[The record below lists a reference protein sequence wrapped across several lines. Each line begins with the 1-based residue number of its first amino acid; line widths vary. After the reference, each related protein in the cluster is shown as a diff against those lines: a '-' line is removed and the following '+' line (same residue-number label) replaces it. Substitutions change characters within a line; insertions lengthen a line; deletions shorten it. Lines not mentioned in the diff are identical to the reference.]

1 MADEL
6 EQRVVVEYGREHVY
20 LYLADATG
28 KVKDEEVFRQPYRL
42 DRQDVKAEAREVF
55 DLVYQHLLDTV
66 TPTPTARDDGED
78 VPSDEED

>member
-6 EQRVVVEYGREHVY
+6 EQRVVIEYGREHVY

-66 TPTPTARDDGED
+66 TPTARDDDEG